1 MLGLKLLILTITILF
16 LFVSSTKTKPAFFC
30 LNEGGCKEVR
40 LSSRSFEFRPK
51 LASLKVAWLAV
62 GTCPTEKVTTYGEK
76 EIYFRLAIKDDSA
89 DQRDCHLSVTSRYKN
104 LHHRHA
110 DRLKHFFSLLFLF
123 TMLCLDLVHQLLYK
137 NVWYAYICLTG
148 FGRKLCFFLFLP
160 WRRLTKRQC
169 VSRLWIAVNYSACAY
184 LRLNRKKMR
193 ADRSWD
199 GGKREPR
206 RWYLGAA
213 DPEAADPLPSSG
225 RQIKSSLEKA
235 WESRNQT
242 VRGEREITGFN
253 STPCSHQF
261 SLNSQPILH
270 AYTDLRL

>member
-1 MLGLKLLILTITILF
+1 MPSKCHDVWGKRRSISVLPSKKMVQI
-16 LFVSSTKTKPAFFC
+16 
-30 LNEGGCKEVR
+30 KETVICQ
-40 LSSRSFEFRPK
+40 LP
-51 LASLKVAWLAV
+51 
-62 GTCPTEKVTTYGEK
+62 
-76 EIYFRLAIKDDSA
+76 LAIK
-89 DQRDCHLSVTSRYKN
+89 TSITGT
-104 LHHRHA
+104 
-110 DRLKHFFSLLFLF
+110 DRLKLFLLLLFLF

-137 NVWYAYICLTG
+137 NVWYAYIRLTG
-148 FGRKLCFFLFLP
+148 FGRKLKWVFFS

-184 LRLNRKKMR
+184 LRLNRKKWGLTEAEMEE
-193 ADRSWD
+193 
-199 GGKREPR
+199 KREPR

-225 RQIKSSLEKA
+225 RQEKSSLEKA

-270 AYTDLRL
+270 ACTDLRL